1 MLALLL
7 AVIVFAVVLGILVPL
22 LRARTAGPDAS
33 SFDQAVYRD
42 QLRELER
49 DRTRGVLNEA
59 EAAAARL
66 EIQRRLLA
74 AAAMPSGRA
83 IRAGASPIAAV
94 VIALLTAGGSLGLY
108 LRLGAPS
115 VPDMPFVSR
124 KVDPPS
130 SSGQALAAL
139 KQRTEAEPSNPEA
152 WLRYGRTAAD
162 SDQWAESATALER
175 AIRLGQSDPE
185 TLTAFGEM
193 LTLASGG
200 TVPPAARTAF
210 AAALAK
216 DPSIEAARYYMALA
230 EGQGGDPAKAMAQL
244 QALLADLPANA
255 PARAGILQR
264 IAEAAK
270 AAGVPVPALPEGK
283 PAAPG
288 PDAAAMEAASQMPEA
303 DRQVM
308 VRGMV
313 AQLASKMESDPS
325 NLEGWMRLGRAYAVL
340 GDTDKA
346 ADAYERAVALKP
358 DDAGILQ
365 QAAQAMLANQ
375 PATAPVPVRAV
386 AVLRRMEALT
396 PGQPAVLWYLGLA
409 AAQKGDAAAARGF
422 WTRLRAVLPAGGEE
436 AKSIEAALEALKGK

>member
-7 AVIVFAVVLGILVPL
+7 AVIIFAVVLGILVPL
-22 LRARTAGPDAS
+22 LRARPAGPDAS
-33 SFDQAVYRD
+33 LFDQAVYRD

-49 DRTRGVLNEA
+49 DRARGVLTEA

-66 EIQRRLLA
+66 EVQRRLLA
-74 AAAMPSGRA
+74 AAATPAGRA
-83 IRAGASPIAAV
+83 TRGGASPVTAV
-94 VIALLTAGGSLGLY
+94 VVALAIAGGSVGLY

-115 VPDMPFVSR
+115 VPDMPFASR
-124 KVDPPS
+124 KIEAPPAG
-130 SSGQALAAL
+130 GQALAAL
-139 KQRTEAEPSNPEA
+139 KQRTVAEPSNPEA
-152 WLRYGRTAAD
+152 WLLYARASAD
-162 SDQWAESATALER
+162 ADQWADAATAFER
-175 AIRLGQSDPE
+175 AIRLGESDPG

-210 AAALAK
+210 AAALAR

-230 EGQGGDPAKAMAQL
+230 AGEDGEPAKAMAQL

-255 PARAGILQR
+255 PARAGIVQR

-270 AAGVPVPALPEGK
+270 AAGVPAPALPEGK
-283 PAAPG
+283 AAAPG

-303 DRQVM
+303 DRQAM

-313 AQLASKMESDPS
+313 AQLASKMETDPG
-325 NLEGWMRLGRAYAVL
+325 NVDGWLRLGRAYAVL
-340 GDTDKA
+340 GDADKA
-346 ADAYERAVALKP
+346 ADAYERAVTLKP

-375 PATAPVPVRAV
+375 PATAPVPARAV

-409 AAQKGDAAAARGF
+409 SAQNGDAAAARGF
-422 WTRLRAVLPAGGEE
+422 WSRLLGVLPAGGEE
-436 AKSIEAALEALKGK
+436 AKSIGAALEALKGK

>member
-22 LRARTAGPDAS
+22 LRARPAGPDAS

-152 WLRYGRTAAD
+152 WLRYGRAAAD

-200 TVPPAARTAF
+200 TVPPAARIAF

-216 DPSIEAARYYMALA
+216 DPTIEAARYYMALA
-230 EGQGGDPAKAMAQL
+230 MGQDGDPAKAMAQL

-270 AAGVPVPALPEGK
+270 AAGVPVLPEGK

-303 DRQVM
+303 DRQAM

-409 AAQKGDAAAARGF
+409 AAQKGDAAGARGF
-422 WTRLRAVLPAGGEE
+422 WIRLRAVLPAGGEE

>member
-7 AVIVFAVVLGILVPL
+7 AVLVFAVVLGILVPL
-22 LRARTAGPDAS
+22 LRARPAGPDAS

-42 QLRELER
+42 QLRELDR
-49 DRTRGVLNEA
+49 DRARGVLDEA

-74 AAAMPSGRA
+74 AAAMPAGRSA
-83 IRAGASPIAAV
+83 RGGTSPIAAV
-94 VIALLTAGGSLGLY
+94 VVALAIAGGSLGLY

-115 VPDMPFVSR
+115 VPDMPFA
-124 KVDPPS
+124 S
-130 SSGQALAAL
+130 SKIEAPAGGQTLTAL

-152 WLRYGRTAAD
+152 WLRYGRAAAD
-162 SDQWAESATALER
+162 TDQWAESATAFER
-175 AIRLGQSDPE
+175 AIRLGHSDPE

-193 LTLASGG
+193 STLASGG

-230 EGQGGDPAKAMAQL
+230 VGQDGEPAKAMAML

-255 PARAGILQR
+255 PARAGIAQR

-270 AAGVPVPALPEGK
+270 AAGLPVPSLPEGK

-303 DRQVM
+303 DRQAM

-313 AQLASKMESDPS
+313 AQLASKMETDPS
-325 NLEGWMRLGRAYAVL
+325 NLDGWLRLGRAYGVL
-340 GDTDKA
+340 GETEKA
-346 ADAYERAVALKP
+346 ADAYERAAALKP

-375 PATAPVPVRAV
+375 PATAPVPPRAV

-409 AAQKGDAAAARGF
+409 AAQTGDAAAARGF
-422 WTRLRAVLPAGGEE
+422 WTRLLVVLPAGGEE

>member
-22 LRARTAGPDAS
+22 LRARPAGPDAS

-74 AAAMPSGRA
+74 AAATPAGRTV
-83 IRAGASPIAAV
+83 RGGASPIAAV
-94 VIALLTAGGSLGLY
+94 VIALLIAGGSLGLY

-152 WLRYGRTAAD
+152 WLRYGRAAAD

-200 TVPPAARTAF
+200 TVPPAARIAF

-216 DPSIEAARYYMALA
+216 DPTIEAARYYMALA
-230 EGQGGDPAKAMAQL
+230 MGQDGDPAKAMAQL

-303 DRQVM
+303 DRQAM

-409 AAQKGDAAAARGF
+409 AAQKGDAAGARGF
-422 WTRLRAVLPAGGEE
+422 WIRLRAVLPAGGEE